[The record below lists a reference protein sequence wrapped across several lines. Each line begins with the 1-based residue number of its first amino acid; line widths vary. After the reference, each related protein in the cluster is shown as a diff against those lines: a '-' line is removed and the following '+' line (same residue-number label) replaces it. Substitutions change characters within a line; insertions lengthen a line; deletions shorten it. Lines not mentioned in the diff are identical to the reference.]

1 MGCCMIFS
9 ETVNCVKFARM
20 NTRWGIDLGG
30 TKVEGIVIN
39 ADDNSILARLRLP
52 TGAELGYDHIV
63 GQICTVIDQLQTTT
77 GSRTSA
83 IGMCTP
89 GTLDPKLGLMKN
101 CNTTALNGRKLKEDL
116 QTRTGIQFE
125 LSNDANCFAVA
136 ETRMGVIP
144 SSMPEAT
151 VVFGLIMGTG
161 TGGGLV
167 VNGKIIGGR
176 QGIGGEWGHNFL
188 DESGGPC
195 YCGNSGCVEN
205 VISGPALQKY
215 YTSLTGSVR
224 PMSEIV
230 DRYRSARDAAAIQT
244 MERLFHFFGKAVS
257 VIINIVDPDAIV
269 IGGGLGNIDELYTLG
284 VAEVE
289 KHIFNHCLDTVFFKP
304 VLGDSAGVFG
314 AAWLTDIP
322 SIQPSTAVL

>member
-1 MGCCMIFS
+1 MI
-9 ETVNCVKFARM
+9 
-20 NTRWGIDLGG
+20 TRWGIDLGG
-30 TKVEGIVIN
+30 TKVEGIVID
-39 ADDNSILARLRLP
+39 AADNSIIARLRLP
-52 TGAELGYDHIV
+52 TGADLGYDHIV
-63 GQICTVIDQLQTTT
+63 GQICSVIDQLQVAA
-77 GSRTSA
+77 GSSTAA

-89 GTLDPKLGLMKN
+89 GTLDPKMGVMKN

-116 QTRTGIQFE
+116 HKRTGIHFE

-136 ETRMGVIP
+136 ETCMGVIP
-144 SSMPEAT
+144 ASMPDAK

-167 VNGKIIGGR
+167 VNGKIIGGK

-195 YCGNSGCVEN
+195 YCGKTGCVEN

-215 YTSLTGSVR
+215 YTSITGAVL
-224 PMSEIV
+224 PMSDIV
-230 DRYRSARDAAAIQT
+230 ARYRSGQDMAATKT

-257 VIINIVDPDAIV
+257 VIINIVDPDARV
-269 IGGGLGNIDELYTLG
+269 IGGGLGNIDELYSHG

-289 KHIFNHCLDTVFFKP
+289 KHIFNHCLDTVFYKP

-314 AAWLTDIP
+314 AAWLTDLP
-322 SIQPSTAVL
+322 SINHSTGFM